1 MDSMLLKQA
10 LIKFFAGL
18 LVIGLLLFVPAGTIS
33 YWQAWLLI
41 GILFVPM
48 FIVGLIMM
56 KKTSAF

>member
-48 FIVGLIMM
+48 FIAGLIMM
-56 KKTSAF
+56 KKN